1 MALHNFTRNLR
12 MFLYSFE
19 LPIENL
25 NESLD
30 KPLWIMNSQFY
41 GTFAEY
47 VLKMGFKGQIKS
59 LFQKSESSISKQFVF
74 NFFVCFLC

>member
-1 MALHNFTRNLR
+1 
-12 MFLYSFE
+12 MFLDSFE

-30 KPLWIMNSQFY
+30 KPIWIMNSQFY
-41 GTFAEY
+41 GTFVEY

-59 LFQKSESSISKQFVF
+59 LFHKSETSISKQFVF
-74 NFFVCFLC
+74 DFLFCFLC